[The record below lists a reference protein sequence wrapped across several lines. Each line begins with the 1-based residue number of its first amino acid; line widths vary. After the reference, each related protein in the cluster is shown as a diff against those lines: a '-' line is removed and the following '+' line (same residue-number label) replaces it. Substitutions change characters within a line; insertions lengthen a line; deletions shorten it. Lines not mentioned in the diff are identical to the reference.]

1 MMERTILASLL
12 HNEEYVRTVI
22 PFLKAEYFEN
32 KAEGEIFG
40 IINDHITKYNTLPTL
55 KMLAVE
61 LATRKADIN
70 EYEYKEMEVIAAGLK
85 KEDVPAAWL
94 LDKTEKWCQD
104 RSLYNAIMQ
113 SASIY
118 QDKTGKLSRGAIPGL
133 LNDAL
138 GVTFDSRVGFD
149 PLEGAP
155 GWYDRMH
162 DGSAKI
168 PFDIDILN
176 TMTKNGLRDST
187 LTILMGGTGFGKS
200 LWMCHMAAY
209 NLMYGKKV
217 LYVTLEMD
225 EDQVA
230 ERIYANL
237 LNIPL
242 DDLDYV
248 PKESFVGKVEKLKE
262 KTLGKLIV
270 KEYPNKSAGANNFRH
285 LLNEL
290 RLKQKFVPDI
300 IYIDYLNICKSSTVK
315 FAGNMNTY
323 VYVQFIAEE
332 VRALAKEEKIPIVSA
347 TQVNREGF
355 ASSDPGL
362 DDISDSFGMAFTG
375 DIIWMIILNDDL
387 RKMGQYLVKQVK
399 NRYGDI
405 IKYSKVAVGVD
416 FARMKLFNVE
426 KKAQTYIQTVPDQ
439 IAGPLSEDADKLF
452 AQEPPEAEPIRKLS
466 ISERALATI
475 KKPGNFNY

>member
-1 MMERTILASLL
+1 MMERTILSSLL
-12 HNEEYVRTVI
+12 HNEEYVRKVI

-32 KAEGEIFG
+32 KAEGDIFG

-70 EYEYKEMEVIAAGLK
+70 EFEYKEMEVIAAGLK
-85 KEDVPAAWL
+85 KEDVPADWL
-94 LDKTEKWCQD
+94 LAKTERWCQD
-104 RSLYNAIMQ
+104 RSLYNAIMK

-118 QDKTGKLSRGAIPGL
+118 HDNTGKLSRGDIPGL
-133 LNDAL
+133 LTDAL
-138 GVTFDSRVGFD
+138 GVCFDSHIGMD
-149 PLEGAP
+149 PIEDAP
-155 GWYDRMH
+155 QWYDRMH
-162 DGSAKI
+162 NDQAKI

-176 TMTKNGLRDST
+176 TMSKNGLRGST

-209 NLMYGKKV
+209 NLLYGKKV
-217 LYVTLEMD
+217 LYISLEMD
-225 EDQVA
+225 EDQVS
-230 ERIYANL
+230 ERIYANI

-242 DDLDYV
+242 DDLDYL
-248 PKESFVGKVEKLKE
+248 PKESFVKKVEKRKE
-262 KTLGKLIV
+262 TIAGKLKV
-270 KEYPNKSAGANNFRH
+270 KEYPNGSAGAANFRH

-290 RLKQKFVPDI
+290 RIKEKFVPDI
-300 IYIDYLNICKSSTVK
+300 IYVDYLNICMSNRVKYTGSMNSYTYVK
-315 FAGNMNTY
+315 FIT
-323 VYVQFIAEE
+323 EE

-347 TQVNREGF
+347 TQFNREGF
-355 ASSDPGL
+355 GSSDPGL
-362 DDISDSFGMAFTG
+362 DDISDSFGMAYTG
-375 DIIWMIILNDDL
+375 DIIWAIILNDDL

-399 NRYGDI
+399 NRYSDI
-405 IKYSKVAVGVD
+405 TKYHKAAVGVD

-426 KKAQTYIQTVPDQ
+426 KKAQTYIQNVPDQ

-452 AQEPPEAEPIRKLS
+452 AQEAPEVEPRKLS

-475 KKPGNFNY
+475 KKPSNFNY